1 MNHMTLNVCTRY
13 LGSDTSP
20 NSGMVLM
27 EVGLLSGFSVSPDFI
42 PLDNTVK
49 KMEKENGKV
58 NLYLDTLNATQFCMD
73 IPTARDFKVAN
84 IQDASVTVVDY
95 YEPRRRAVRSYNSE
109 VMQSIT
115 ACDFCESDCNLCHRA
130 GSSALLQHS
139 SLASLFCVLFVLHV
153 NLLCSWVL

>member
-1 MNHMTLNVCTRY
+1 MERY

-58 NLYLDTLNATQFCMD
+58 NLYLDTVSC
-73 IPTARDFKVAN
+73 K
-84 IQDASVTVVDY
+84 
-95 YEPRRRAVRSYNSE
+95 
-109 VMQSIT
+109 
-115 ACDFCESDCNLCHRA
+115 
-130 GSSALLQHS
+130 
-139 SLASLFCVLFVLHV
+139 
-153 NLLCSWVL
+153 